1 MTVIQPN
8 KDKGVMGL
16 IIFFSAVLLGVS
28 SLTIVFYS
36 KTVNTQQDIAALTQ
50 SVQAEQVQNAELKDQ
65 LYKTTDPT
73 NLENLAVK
81 EGFVKVVNPQ
91 WAFVSRS

>member
-1 MTVIQPN
+1 
-8 KDKGVMGL
+8 MGL